1 MKFDFK
7 TDRKSEAFCNEIAQD
22 MVRLFGISWEE
33 AEGRINREWK
43 GKRMTGKVLII
54 YHEPPDHWAQR
65 IYYEESVLWWV
76 DQHLPVKPYP

>member
-1 MKFDFK
+1 
-7 TDRKSEAFCNEIAQD
+7 

-76 DQHLPVKPYP
+76 D

>member
-1 MKFDFK
+1 MKFDFE
-7 TDRKSEAFCNEIAQD
+7 TDPMSEEFCNEIAQD

-54 YHEPPDHWAQR
+54 YHETANYWAQS
-65 IYYEESVLWWV
+65 IYYEEDVMWWI
-76 DQHLPVKPYP
+76 DQQLRVKPYP